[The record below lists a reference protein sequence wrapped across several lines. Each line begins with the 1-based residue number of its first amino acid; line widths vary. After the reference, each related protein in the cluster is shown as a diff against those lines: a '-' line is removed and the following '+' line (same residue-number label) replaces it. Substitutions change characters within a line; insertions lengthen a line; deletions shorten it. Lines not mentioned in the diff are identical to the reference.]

1 MEKLVTR
8 LETLLEQL
16 NEGAPEPKKALSP
29 TELLA
34 QKLRSALAQNAMG
47 GRSNDDAK
55 WRSAADTLKDAQA
68 SWQRLPPVPGDQAAA
83 LQQRFNTVARKIG
96 DLVRKNQPSH
106 GGGGGHQGGGNRGGG
121 PQGGGGKPGGGSNR
135 RDDKRPQ
142 RTPAG
147 ANA

>member
-1 MEKLVTR
+1 MEKLVAR
-8 LETLLEQL
+8 LEGLLEQL
-16 NEGAPEPKKALSP
+16 NEGVESPKKTLSP
-29 TELLA
+29 TEMLA

-47 GRSNDDAK
+47 GRSTDDGK

-68 SWQRLPPVPGDQAAA
+68 SWQRLPPVPGEQAAQ
-83 LQQRFNTVARKIG
+83 LQSRFANVSRKIG
-96 DLVRKNQPSH
+96 DLVRKNQPAHSS
-106 GGGGGHQGGGNRGGG
+106 
-121 PQGGGGKPGGGSNR
+121 GGGKPGGGGNQGGGGGPKAGGPNR

>member
-1 MEKLVTR
+1 M
-8 LETLLEQL
+8 LEQL
-16 NEGAPEPKKALSP
+16 TEGAPEPKKALSP
-29 TELLA
+29 TEMLA

-47 GRSNDDAK
+47 GRSSDDSK

-68 SWQRLPPVPGDQAAA
+68 SWQRLPPVPGDQGTE
-83 LQQRFNTVARKIG
+83 LQNKFSNIARKIG
-96 DLVRKNQPSH
+96 DLVRKNQPSGS
-106 GGGGGHQGGGNRGGG
+106 GGGGGHQGGSGGGPKGGGDHRGGG
-121 PQGGGGKPGGGSNR
+121 GHKGGSQNR

>member
-47 GRSNDDAK
+47 GRSSDDSK

-106 GGGGGHQGGGNRGGG
+106 GGGGKQGGGHQGGGGHKGG
-121 PQGGGGKPGGGSNR
+121 PSAGSGQAGR